1 MVTTKLRGSSLRA
14 RAECLVVMAARANSS
29 RTGLATLVRRAIH
42 PAMRPVHADV
52 AVASLVTH
60 RPATSSHHE
69 ESTRRRAVGWA
80 TERRSSRGFAAATA
94 AMSKEGGDSPRQF
107 DPDDILAPLRDKV
120 ERDMA
125 GLTEQT
131 PQQAALERERAR
143 REEIAETFED
153 EDGKNRVTGEWNGP
167 RGPEP
172 TRFGDWEQAGRCSD
186 F

>member
-1 MVTTKLRGSSLRA
+1 
-14 RAECLVVMAARANSS
+14 MAARANSS
-29 RTGLATLVRRAIH
+29 RTGLVTLVRRAIH

-60 RPATSSHHE
+60 RPATSHRE
-69 ESTRRRAVGWA
+69 ESTRRGAVGWA

-153 EDGKNRVTGEWNGP
+153 EDRRVLEDGA
-167 RGPEP
+167 RD
-172 TRFGDWEQAGRCSD
+172 RQALALSGRELRSSLAD
-186 F
+186 EARARTSHL

>member
-1 MVTTKLRGSSLRA
+1 M
-14 RAECLVVMAARANSS
+14 
-29 RTGLATLVRRAIH
+29 RRAIH
-42 PAMRPVHADV
+42 PAMHPVHADV

-69 ESTRRRAVGWA
+69 ASTRRGAVGWA
-80 TERRSSRGFAAATA
+80 TERRSSRGVAAATA

>member
-1 MVTTKLRGSSLRA
+1 M
-14 RAECLVVMAARANSS
+14 
-29 RTGLATLVRRAIH
+29 I
-42 PAMRPVHADV
+42 
-52 AVASLVTH
+52 
-60 RPATSSHHE
+60 
-69 ESTRRRAVGWA
+69 
-80 TERRSSRGFAAATA
+80 AAATA